1 MLKKIQPKLS
11 VLIAFI
17 ITNALYLTIFFI
29 IIKEKNISFYL
40 ALIFTIISVVIGSL
54 LIFRTMKKG
63 SLLFEYP
70 IYYLSLVYYL
80 VQIVTSCI
88 LFILKIDKFVLNFVP
103 QLLILVIYIIVF
115 LIVDA
120 TNRTLQD
127 KDKDIK
133 KAQKNISD
141 LVNMVIETKLT
152 STSEKIKLALE
163 NLEEKIKYSDPVT
176 IEAISK
182 NDEIIRNNV
191 TLINTKINYLLDEEV
206 IKMINNTIDLIKI
219 RNEILKA
226 NK

>member
-17 ITNALYLTIFFI
+17 ITNVLYLTIFFI

-88 LFILKIDKFVLNFVP
+88 LFILKIDKFALNFVP

-120 TNRTLQD
+120 TNRTIQD

-133 KAQKNISD
+133 KSQKNISD
-141 LVNMVIETKLT
+141 LVNIVIETKIK

-176 IEAISK
+176 IDAISK
-182 NDEIIRNNV
+182 NDEAIRNNV
-191 TLINTKINYLLDEEV
+191 TLINTKINYLSDEEI
-206 IKMINNTIDLIKI
+206 IKMINNTIDLIKV